1 MPLLSKFAR
10 SIARPGA
17 RWATQVAQPVG
28 RPVFRTLGRRCFSDK
43 PPKGFETWWEKAG
56 RVGKKAT
63 EKAKSGKSGGPES
76 EGGPTAPR
84 PSMGQL
90 VAFGALVAFM
100 MTRGSEDSRHPII
113 TFQEM
118 LNNFLLK
125 GQVDRLV
132 VVNKTHCRV
141 HIRVDAPFP
150 QNGQTFVIQLGSPD
164 QFEGKL
170 ESVQK
175 ELGIPVQEFIPI
187 QYVNETSLTDDFL
200 AAVPTLV
207 AIASLAILVRFMH
220 AASGSMGGMGGGGGG
235 PGGKNIF
242 SVGKANFAT
251 KKDIKSSVKFTDV
264 AGLHQAKLEV
274 TEFVEFLKAPKKFQ
288 NVGARLPKGGL
299 LVGPPG
305 TGKTLLAK
313 AVAGEADVPF
323 YSMSGSDFIEMFV
336 GVGPSRVRDLFE
348 QARKTAPAI
357 IFIDEIDAVGRK
369 RGAGGMSGGG
379 NDERENTLN
388 QMLVEMDGFKERH
401 GIVVLAGTNRADILD
416 PALMRPGRFDRQIH
430 IDKPDISDREEI
442 FKVHLRPVKLSKST
456 SADAVSRRMAAL
468 SPGMSGAD
476 IANIC
481 NEAAIFAARRDSN
494 EVVIMD
500 FESAVERVI
509 GGLKKQNNMMSAHDR
524 NVIAIHESGH
534 AVAGWFLQH
543 ADPLLKVS
551 IVPRSSGA
559 LGYAQYLPEDMAL
572 YSKESLLDRIRVT
585 LAGRAAEEMFIG
597 AITTGAAD
605 DLSKVTNLAHQMV
618 QVQGMNEAVG
628 LLSYPGKGNG
638 DPEFVNP
645 FSEET
650 GRLIDKEKRALVAE
664 QYSYVKTLL
673 KEHEVKLQA
682 LAARLLEKE
691 VLVTE
696 DLVDVLGERPWGL
709 ADQYKKFVDV
719 RKHLEEER
727 IVFVAAEAKKAEE
740 KAAAA
745 EEKKAA
751 ADEKKAAAAEAA
763 ATKDSASEDATLKTE
778 PAAEVEQKSS

>member
-1 MPLLSKFAR
+1 
-10 SIARPGA
+10 
-17 RWATQVAQPVG
+17 
-28 RPVFRTLGRRCFSDK
+28 
-43 PPKGFETWWEKAG
+43 
-56 RVGKKAT
+56 
-63 EKAKSGKSGGPES
+63 
-76 EGGPTAPR
+76 
-84 PSMGQL
+84 
-90 VAFGALVAFM
+90 
-100 MTRGSEDSRHPII
+100 
-113 TFQEM
+113 
-118 LNNFLLK
+118 
-125 GQVDRLV
+125 
-132 VVNKTHCRV
+132 
-141 HIRVDAPFP
+141 
-150 QNGQTFVIQLGSPD
+150 
-164 QFEGKL
+164 
-170 ESVQK
+170 
-175 ELGIPVQEFIPI
+175 
-187 QYVNETSLTDDFL
+187 
-200 AAVPTLV
+200 
-207 AIASLAILVRFMH
+207 
-220 AASGSMGGMGGGGGG
+220 
-235 PGGKNIF
+235 
-242 SVGKANFAT
+242 
-251 KKDIKSSVKFTDV
+251 
-264 AGLHQAKLEV
+264 
-274 TEFVEFLKAPKKFQ
+274 
-288 NVGARLPKGGL
+288 
-299 LVGPPG
+299 
-305 TGKTLLAK
+305 
-313 AVAGEADVPF
+313 
-323 YSMSGSDFIEMFV
+323 
-336 GVGPSRVRDLFE
+336 
-348 QARKTAPAI
+348 
-357 IFIDEIDAVGRK
+357 
-369 RGAGGMSGGG
+369 
-379 NDERENTLN
+379 
-388 QMLVEMDGFKERH
+388 
-401 GIVVLAGTNRADILD
+401 
-416 PALMRPGRFDRQIH
+416 
-430 IDKPDISDREEI
+430 
-442 FKVHLRPVKLSKST
+442 
-456 SADAVSRRMAAL
+456 
-468 SPGMSGAD
+468 
-476 IANIC
+476 
-481 NEAAIFAARRDSN
+481 
-494 EVVIMD
+494 
-500 FESAVERVI
+500 
-509 GGLKKQNNMMSAHDR
+509 MSAHDR

-751 ADEKKAAAAEAA
+751 AEEKKAAAAEAA
-763 ATKDSASEDATLKTE
+763 ATKESASEDATLKTE